1 MRIGFTGL
9 GTMGNNPA
17 TNTLTQATQA
27 PFSEAG
33 KRYAMSAGE
42 TTLCNVIED
51 DEGIDLRIA
60 GDWVKPWDVAPHINA
75 PRTPHSSW
83 CKYST
88 GGLEGVKPSRM
99 QQGNS
104 GLSSPPL

>member
-1 MRIGFTGL
+1 MRIGFIGL
-9 GTMGNNPA
+9 GTMGKNPA

-33 KRYAMSAGE
+33 KRYGMSAGE

-51 DEGIDLRIA
+51 DAGIDLRLA

-75 PRTPHSSW
+75 PPHPPFILVQVLHRRS
-83 CKYST
+83 
-88 GGLEGVKPSRM
+88 GGCETLQDAARR
-99 QQGNS
+99 QRAF
-104 GLSSPPL
+104 